1 MFFSSTWW
9 QHSPVSKQTG
19 ITSQQ
24 AAVYSH
30 LLYSRY
36 GAALLCLSV
45 SLCFMQIPKEI
56 SVLRKTVFND
66 SVQWTVSQEG
76 WMVICIQFK
85 LCHDLFFFFKS
96 VCFSCGYFVPQEHE
110 VQHDPMFSTGLKAL
124 KFDPIWVL
132 IMLGYRGRAGV
143 GGLGVAGGSCHAVW
157 HDSSSAAGQ
166 AVTDSLWLCA
176 DKAALFQQS
185 TFGMLCC
192 GH

>member
-1 MFFSSTWW
+1 MQLNRRDQSGALWYNTFVSMGSAGLKISRWIMFFSSTWW

-45 SLCFMQIPKEI
+45 FLCFMQIPKEI

-85 LCHDLFFFFKS
+85 LCHDLFFFFKK
-96 VCFSCGYFVPQEHE
+96 VFVFLVVILSHKNMKCSMTPCSLQ
-110 VQHDPMFSTGLKAL
+110 DWKPLS
-124 KFDPIWVL
+124 L
-132 IMLGYRGRAGV
+132 I
-143 GGLGVAGGSCHAVW
+143 
-157 HDSSSAAGQ
+157 
-166 AVTDSLWLCA
+166 
-176 DKAALFQQS
+176 QS
-185 TFGMLCC
+185 EF
-192 GH
+192 